1 MLTLG
6 DYLQKHGIILIK
18 IKDQNIAFL
27 SALAWGPWELN
38 VRQILESR
46 EFL

>member
-6 DYLQKHGIILIK
+6 DHLQKDVIILIK
-18 IKDQNIAFL
+18 IKGQSIAFL
-27 SALAWGPWELN
+27 SALAWDPWELN
-38 VRQILESR
+38 VRQILEYR